1 MVNVTFWTCVKIGF
15 GITLGYQLAKELLMV
30 ISKKIDEMSKRY
42 ALKALKLM
50 NKDDPYVKKYTAFL
64 ISNGIIAEKKQ
75 PIGFQVT
82 NKKNNK

>member
-50 NKDDPYVKKYTAFL
+50 NKDNPYVKNTQRF
-64 ISNGIIAEKKQ
+64 
-75 PIGFQVT
+75 
-82 NKKNNK
+82 